1 MCYADRYRPSPVR
14 LFRIRRLLLS
24 KPKYQERLVRRPEE
38 EGKKDILETATMMT
52 AKDFCKENIRSMTH
66 STNLA
71 REQEVGYHGSG
82 AFRDGPSPLT
92 NPTAAIHIFTVT
104 NAKCHG
110 GGNLLATSHG
120 RKTSQTCSN
129 TAGANWTSHQKS
141 FLNIS
146 AHDIDLPLA
155 RPVGQTCQQAT
166 STDTTTNNPGLASHV
181 CGKGPGKLSAGNTAD
196 LGNFLTPCTN
206 VVTWRRNDI
215 SAGQNRRR
223 H

>member
-1 MCYADRYRPSPVR
+1 MDREHLGWAISSDESHCRHPCGNFHTLLWPTFMLISHSP
-14 LFRIRRLLLS
+14 
-24 KPKYQERLVRRPEE
+24 Q
-38 EGKKDILETATMMT
+38 
-52 AKDFCKENIRSMTH
+52 
-66 STNLA
+66 
-71 REQEVGYHGSG
+71 
-82 AFRDGPSPLT
+82 
-92 NPTAAIHIFTVT
+92 IFTVT

-196 LGNFLTPCTN
+196 LGNFLAPCTN
-206 VVTWRRNDI
+206 VVTRRRNDI